1 MEKIIAETLKKIA
14 EHPVEIM
21 WICFGFAAQALFA
34 ARFIVQWLASEK
46 AGKSIVPIAFWHLSI
61 IGGLM
66 LLIYAIYR
74 KDPVFILGQA
84 TGVFIY
90 GRNLYL
96 IFKEKKS
103 TEA

>member
-14 EHPVEIM
+14 ENPVEIM

-103 TEA
+103 SDA